1 MPKITLLYGTSL
13 MVLGIAGYLLT
24 GRESGTA
31 LIPAVF
37 GVPLIACAVLSWSE
51 SPMRKHLMHAS
62 AVIALLG
69 FAGTIGAV
77 RFALYMVSVGPV
89 HVDNPAAVLSRT
101 VMAVLSGAYLYQA
114 IGSFIRVRREREQAN
129 T

>member
-1 MPKITLLYGTSL
+1 MPKITLLYGTAL

-24 GRESGTA
+24 GRESETA

-51 SPMRKHLMHAS
+51 SPLRKHLMHAS
-62 AVIALLG
+62 VLIAMLG

-101 VMAVLSGAYLYQA
+101 VMAVLSGAYLYVA
-114 IGSFIRVRREREQAN
+114 IRSFIRVRQEREQAAS
-129 T
+129 